1 MRAKPRSADVA
12 RNAGAL
18 YIVQIANYVIPLFLL
33 PFLAN
38 TLGVV
43 GYGRLATLQTIATY
57 GLVLT
62 DYGFQ
67 LSATRKVAAMLEQGQ
82 EVQDVYV
89 NVMSSRIILALL
101 ATVGMCLA
109 VSFIPY
115 LKLTPSI
122 ALALGILVLG
132 NALTPLWLFQG
143 YQRMTLVS
151 VVVLSA
157 RVSAAALTLALV
169 RSAQDVGVALWAQTL
184 GTALPVGL
192 ALWRAGQLTPRRG
205 ARPSLAGMRTE
216 LSDGWPI
223 FQTAIFST
231 LLTNSGILVL
241 GATAG
246 AQVAGGYAAVER
258 VGKGVASMLTPVTQ
272 TIYPRVSASFTA
284 SYQEGLSVLRRF
296 GLPLLTLSIVLAAL
310 MIVTTELGGVEWL
323 FGADYR
329 RFANVLF
336 VLSPW
341 VVFGV
346 LNNLLGIQ
354 YLTNVGEASW
364 YATAF
369 TISSLFAFAM
379 FLVLSHRLS
388 FWGVACGLVI
398 GELTLAVLLG
408 WRVWSH
414 WKQRRQVGVP
424 GIL

>member
-1 MRAKPRSADVA
+1 MRANPRSADVA

-38 TLGVV
+38 TLGVA

-89 NVMSSRIILALL
+89 NVMSSRIVLALL

-115 LKLTPSI
+115 LKLTPSV

-157 RVSAAALTLALV
+157 RLSAAALTLALV

-205 ARPSLAGMRTE
+205 ARPSLAGMRAE
-216 LSDGWPI
+216 LLDGWHI

-272 TIYPRVSASFTA
+272 AIYPRVSASFTA

-296 GLPLLTLSIVLAAL
+296 GLPLLTLSVVLAVL
-310 MIVTTELGGVEWL
+310 MIVMTEVGGVEWL

-329 RFANVLF
+329 RFANVLV

-398 GELTLAVLLG
+398 GELTLAALLG
-408 WRVWSH
+408 WRVCSH
-414 WKQRRQVGVP
+414 WKQKRQIGVS